1 MAKRDSAAR
10 RYAEAAFQVAE
21 RDGTVEAWRREL
33 DAAGTIV
40 SQAVIGR
47 TLSNP
52 AIALETRA
60 AAVNATFGRVASQ
73 PVTNLIQLMLRRGR
87 IEDVPRVAAEF
98 RRLDNARQGIT
109 IAKATSAAPLSQ
121 DEVAAL
127 TSRLEAF
134 TGGRIDLDRGAGTA
148 GCPHAPLRGRRR
160 PHPRGLPPVPRCPR
174 LRRVTP
180 RVSHAGA
187 ATLSAVRAEWYASP
201 VWPGTGVPG
210 RGRHPQ
216 RPEGP
221 RVRPAFSL

>member
-1 MAKRDSAAR
+1 MAVRDSAAR

-21 RDGTVEAWRREL
+21 RDGTVDDWRREL
-33 DAAGTIV
+33 DAAATIV
-40 SQAVIGR
+40 GTEVIGR

-60 AAVNATFGRVASQ
+60 DAVNATFSRVASQ

-87 IEDVPRVAAEF
+87 IEDVPHVASEF

-134 TGGRIDLDRGAGTA
+134 TGGRIDLDVHVDPSLLGGLVVQVGDRLIDGSV
-148 GCPHAPLRGRRR
+148 RGR
-160 PHPRGLPPVPRCPR
+160 LER
-174 LRRVTP
+174 LRNQL
-180 RVSHAGA
+180 VSGA
-187 ATLSAVRAEWYASP
+187 L
-201 VWPGTGVPG
+201 
-210 RGRHPQ
+210 
-216 RPEGP
+216 
-221 RVRPAFSL
+221 